1 MKIPRDWL
9 VLEIRWERFQDV
21 WSGGL
26 SMPGWRTRGAG
37 AGLLKEL
44 GAVVGGWGE
53 EWPKAPESQQ
63 QARCCGLAALEHHEG
78 LRRPHWLWHLM
89 GELSTESRR
98 LDL

>member
-1 MKIPRDWL
+1 
-9 VLEIRWERFQDV
+9 
-21 WSGGL
+21 
-26 SMPGWRTRGAG
+26 MPGWRTRGAG
-37 AGLLKEL
+37 TGLLKEL

-78 LRRPHWLWHLM
+78 LWRPHWLWHLK
-89 GELSTESRR
+89 GELSTESQW